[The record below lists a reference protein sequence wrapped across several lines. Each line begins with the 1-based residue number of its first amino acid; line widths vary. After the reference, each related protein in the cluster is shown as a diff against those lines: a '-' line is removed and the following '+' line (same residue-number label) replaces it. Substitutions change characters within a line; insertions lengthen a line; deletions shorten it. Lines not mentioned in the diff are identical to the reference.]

1 MDQTKRWSFVAGE
14 EDIISVRP
22 PAPASDENDTEEG
35 VVRCY
40 APDGTVW
47 ATIPLEQP
55 GVREVSS
62 DTIEG
67 RRC

>member
-1 MDQTKRWSFVAGE
+1 MDQTKRWSFVDGE
-14 EDIISVRP
+14 EDIIDVPP
-22 PAPASDENDTEEG
+22 PASTSDENDTEED

-55 GVREVSS
+55 GVREVSP
-62 DTIEG
+62 DTMEEY
-67 RRC
+67 C

>member
-1 MDQTKRWSFVAGE
+1 MDQTKPWSSVAGE
-14 EDIISVRP
+14 ED
-22 PAPASDENDTEEG
+22 

-55 GVREVSS
+55 GVREVSP
-62 DTIEG
+62 DTVEDIAAN
-67 RRC
+67 

>member
-14 EDIISVRP
+14 EDIIDVPPLSV
-22 PAPASDENDTEEG
+22 ENDMEEED

-47 ATIPLEQP
+47 ATIPLVEQP
-55 GVREVSS
+55 GVSVVFPRYN
-62 DTIEG
+62 G
-67 RRC
+67 GYC